1 MDCLK
6 QLKGLCDI
14 ARESTDVHSLL
25 GEALPLIA
33 RVVDAQEYLV
43 YQIDALRFSATPVT
57 TRPALH
63 SPDRY
68 VPLFSR
74 GAFMSIARRLGQSE
88 KPIHCEATDDRHP
101 LLRQETLKSMRD
113 ELGVRAFLWRPV
125 PYGNNTYFLMMF
137 HRERTRKR
145 WQRYMCEFA
154 SAAGDV
160 IGSALTRFSIVD
172 GYRKALDEV
181 RVQKSLYESVVQDQ
195 TELICRHLPDGTLTF
210 VNHAFCRYFLRTRE
224 DLTGGS
230 FLSQIHPE
238 DVAKAENLILSLS
251 ASNPVVDLEA
261 RTITADGSLRWLHW
275 IDRAMYDDAG
285 LLIGMQAVGRDITE
299 QKDLE
304 KQLSHAKKMESVGT
318 MAGAIAHD
326 FNNFLTSISGCAQ
339 LLRMEFNEGALQRDL
354 LQQIVSTSERASVLV
369 RDLLTFSRK
378 SSPKREPFDLTR
390 AVQESEGLLSSL
402 LSEEIKLET
411 LHAPEGLQV
420 SGDSSQ
426 IAQVLMNLASNA
438 RDAMPFGGML
448 RLATARVSLGHEEM
462 RSWGYGSPGEY
473 ALITVSDD
481 GAGMD
486 EETRER
492 IFEPFFTTKGLGKG
506 TGLGLSIVYGI
517 VKDHGGF
524 IRCESEPGRGTVFS
538 IYLPLT
544 ATA

>member
-1 MDCLK
+1 
-6 QLKGLCDI
+6 
-14 ARESTDVHSLL
+14 
-25 GEALPLIA
+25 
-33 RVVDAQEYLV
+33 
-43 YQIDALRFSATPVT
+43 
-57 TRPALH
+57 
-63 SPDRY
+63 
-68 VPLFSR
+68 
-74 GAFMSIARRLGQSE
+74 
-88 KPIHCEATDDRHP
+88 
-101 LLRQETLKSMRD
+101 
-113 ELGVRAFLWRPV
+113 
-125 PYGNNTYFLMMF
+125 
-137 HRERTRKR
+137 
-145 WQRYMCEFA
+145 
-154 SAAGDV
+154 
-160 IGSALTRFSIVD
+160 
-172 GYRKALDEV
+172 
-181 RVQKSLYESVVQDQ
+181 
-195 TELICRHLPDGTLTF
+195 
-210 VNHAFCRYFLRTRE
+210 
-224 DLTGGS
+224 
-230 FLSQIHPE
+230 
-238 DVAKAENLILSLS
+238 
-251 ASNPVVDLEA
+251 
-261 RTITADGSLRWLHW
+261 
-275 IDRAMYDDAG
+275 
-285 LLIGMQAVGRDITE
+285 
-299 QKDLE
+299 
-304 KQLSHAKKMESVGT
+304 
-318 MAGAIAHD
+318 
-326 FNNFLTSISGCAQ
+326 
-339 LLRMEFNEGALQRDL
+339 MEFNEGALQRDL

-438 RDAMPFGGML
+438 RDAMPSGGML